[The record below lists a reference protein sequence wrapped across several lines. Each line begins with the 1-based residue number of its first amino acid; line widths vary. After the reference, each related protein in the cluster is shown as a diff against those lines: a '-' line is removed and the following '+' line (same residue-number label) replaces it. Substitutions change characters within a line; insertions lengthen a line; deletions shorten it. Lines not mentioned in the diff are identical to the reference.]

1 MLPHH
6 APLETPWPADAA
18 HPGHLWWCH
27 HRRVTAERPSTEEP
41 TAGHA
46 LVVGA
51 TSDIGAAVV
60 RRLTGLGHSVT
71 AWGRSEERLAG
82 LAGQGPQVS
91 TDRVDVT
98 DDAAVVAALERLD
111 EEATVRGPLR
121 VVVWAAGL
129 FDWAPAD
136 QADPATWGR
145 LLDVNLTAAARLVP
159 RALRRLRAVTPST
172 LVLVA
177 SGAAHRVYPANAAY
191 VASKHGLA
199 ALGAAAFLDVR
210 AHGVRVSVVSPG
222 LVAAGAGLQSPL
234 GRAAPERLL
243 TPDDVAGAVEYVVTF
258 PGHGCPVLVELQPL
272 AER

>member
-1 MLPHH
+1 M
-6 APLETPWPADAA
+6 T
-18 HPGHLWWCH
+18 
-27 HRRVTAERPSTEEP
+27 REEN
-41 TAGHA
+41 GHA

-51 TSDIGAAVV
+51 TSAIGGAVV
-60 RRLTGLGHSVT
+60 DRLAALGLAVTG
-71 AWGRSEERLAG
+71 WGRSEERLAALG
-82 LAGQGPQVS
+82 SDQRSRIA

-98 DDAAVVAALERLD
+98 DDDAVVAALERLD
-111 EEATVRGPLR
+111 RRLEGRAPLR

-136 QADPATWGR
+136 EADPATWSR

-159 RALRRLRAVTPST
+159 RVLPRLRAATPST

-177 SGAAHRVYPANAAY
+177 SGAAHRVFPGSAAY

-199 ALGAAAFLDVR
+199 ALGAASFLDVR
-210 AHGVRVSVVSPG
+210 RHGVRVSVVSPG
-222 LVAAGAGLQSPL
+222 LVAAGAGLRSPL
-234 GRAAPERLL
+234 GQSAPDRLL

-272 AER
+272 AEG